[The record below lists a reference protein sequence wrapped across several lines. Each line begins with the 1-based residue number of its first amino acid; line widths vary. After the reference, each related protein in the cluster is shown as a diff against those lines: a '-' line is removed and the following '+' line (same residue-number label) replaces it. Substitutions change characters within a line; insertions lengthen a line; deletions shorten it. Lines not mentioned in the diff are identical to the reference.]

1 VNAVTIPPR
10 PSALRPPAAVG
21 DALDAVDTPALML
34 DLEAFEANLAA
45 VHGAVAG
52 RGVAVRAHG
61 KAHKCVAIAR
71 RQVAAG
77 AVGVCCQKVAEAEI
91 FVAGGI
97 TDVLVSN
104 QVIAPAKLRRL
115 ARLSRQA
122 TVGVCVDHPAQ
133 VEALAR
139 AVRDEDG
146 QVGVLIEV
154 DVGGGRCG
162 VLDAAQAVDLAARV
176 QAHAPWLVL
185 RGLQAYHGRAQHR
198 RSPQERRD
206 AIAQACERA
215 AAARDALRAAGF
227 ACPVV
232 TGAGTGTYPLEAAS
246 GVYTELQPGSY
257 VLMDADYFANEA
269 DPAAPPL
276 RQVLTVRC
284 QVISERP
291 GQVVLDGGLKAFS
304 VDSGLPRPE
313 LAGWRAVSISDEH
326 LVLRPE
332 EGAARVA
339 PAPRLGDTLAVV
351 PGHCDPTVN
360 LHDWLVV
367 HRAGRVVDCWPVD
380 ARGALS

>member
-1 VNAVTIPPR
+1 
-10 PSALRPPAAVG
+10 
-21 DALDAVDTPALML
+21 
-34 DLEAFEANLAA
+34 
-45 VHGAVAG
+45 VAPT
-52 RGVAVRAHG
+52 GVALRAHG
-61 KAHKCVAIAR
+61 KAHKCVEIAR

-77 AVGVCCQKVAEAEI
+77 AVGVCCQKVAEAEV

-97 TDVLVSN
+97 GDVLVSN
-104 QVIAPAKLRRL
+104 QVVAPAKLHRL

-122 TVGVCVDHPAQ
+122 IVGVCVDHPAQ
-133 VEALAR
+133 VAALAQAAR
-139 AVRDEDG
+139 EEDG
-146 QVGVLIEV
+146 RIAVLIEV

-162 VLDAAQAVDLAARV
+162 VLEPVQAVEIAGLVRAE
-176 QAHAPWLVL
+176 APWLTL

-198 RSPQERRD
+198 RSPQERRE
-206 AIAQACERA
+206 AIAQASARA
-215 AAARDALRAAGF
+215 AATRDALRAAGF
-227 ACPVV
+227 DCPVV

-269 DPAAPPL
+269 DPSAPAL
-276 RQVLTVRC
+276 RQALAVRC

-304 VDSGLPRPE
+304 VDSGLPKPC
-313 LAGWRAVSISDEH
+313 LPGWKAVSISDEH
-326 LVLRPE
+326 LVLRPDG
-332 EGAARVA
+332 EGAAGA
-339 PAPRLGDTLAVV
+339 PAPRLGDTLDVV

-380 ARGALS
+380 ARGAIR

>member
-1 VNAVTIPPR
+1 MTDPNPPVRLPR
-10 PSALRPPAAVG
+10 PRPPAAAG
-21 DALDAVDTPALML
+21 DPIDAVDTPALML
-34 DLEAFEANLAA
+34 DLDAFEANIAA

-52 RGVAVRAHG
+52 RGVALRAHG
-61 KAHKCVAIAR
+61 KAHKCVEIAR

-77 AVGVCCQKVAEAEI
+77 AVGVCCQKVAEAEV

-97 TDVLVSN
+97 SDVLVSN

-133 VEALAR
+133 VEALAS
-139 AVRDEDG
+139 AVREADG
-146 QVGVLIEV
+146 RVAVLIEI

-162 VLDAAQAVDLAARV
+162 VLEPAQALDLAARV
-176 QAHAPWLVL
+176 QAHAPWLAL

-198 RSPQERRD
+198 RSSRERRE

-215 AAARDALRAAGF
+215 AAVRDALRAAGF

-304 VDSGLPRPE
+304 VDSGLPSPR
-313 LAGWRAVSISDEH
+313 LTGWKAVSISDEH

-332 EGAARVA
+332 PDAAA
-339 PAPRLGDTLAVV
+339 PAAAPRLGELVEVV

-380 ARGALS
+380 ARGALA

>member
-1 VNAVTIPPR
+1 MTVQALPTR
-10 PSALRPPAAVG
+10 HAALRPPAAVG
-21 DALDAVDTPALML
+21 DPLDTVDTPALML
-34 DLEAFEANLAA
+34 DLDAFEANLAA

-52 RGVAVRAHG
+52 RGVAIRAHG
-61 KAHKCVAIAR
+61 KAHKCVEIAR

-77 AVGVCCQKVAEAEI
+77 AVGVCCQKVAEAEV

-97 TDVLVSN
+97 ADVLVSN

-115 ARLSRQA
+115 ARLSRLA
-122 TVGVCVDHPAQ
+122 TVGVCVDHAAQ

-139 AVRDEDG
+139 AVREEDG
-146 QVGVLIEV
+146 RVGVLIEV

-162 VLDAAQAVDLAARV
+162 VLDPVQAVDLAARV

-206 AIAQACERA
+206 AIAQACARA
-215 AAARDALRAAGF
+215 AAARDALLGAGF

-232 TGAGTGTYPLEAAS
+232 TGAGTGTYLLEAAS

-257 VLMDADYFANEA
+257 VLMDADYFDNVA
-269 DPAAPPL
+269 DPTAPTL

-304 VDSGLPRPE
+304 VDSGLPRPR

-326 LVLRPE
+326 LVLRPQD
-332 EGAARVA
+332 AAEAVA
-339 PAPRLGDTLAVV
+339 PAPRLGDTLEVV

-367 HRAGRVVDCWPVD
+367 HLAGRVVDCWPVD